1 MKWEGKQTLMGY
13 RSVKDLLLR
22 AELYEKHQHHLCVAC
37 CFITLILQ
45 VQCISLL
52 NFRKTVQMLYL
63 FKSHVVLQL
72 IDLKKRE
79 LNIRQVVCIRRW
91 CIYMRRSCCNVC
103 IEHREES
110 DLMETKWKDRV
121 ISCPPHSSQ
130 IYIFV
135 IRNVMSK
142 SKLFTLT
149 CLIVVI
155 DFHYGWLQLSHW
167 DILQNPEGQA
177 ECLICHLES
186 KRELQAFFSLHWAS
200 LIIHLLLEGTT
211 F

>member
-1 MKWEGKQTLMGY
+1 M
-13 RSVKDLLLR
+13 RCLLL
-22 AELYEKHQHHLCVAC
+22 YNVNSSSIVY
-37 CFITLILQ
+37 F
-45 VQCISLL
+45 SPL
-52 NFRKTVQMLYL
+52 NFQKTVQILYL

-91 CIYMRRSCCNVC
+91 CTYTRGSCCNVC
-103 IEHREES
+103 TEHREES
-110 DLMETKWKDRV
+110 DLMETMKGPCNKL
-121 ISCPPHSSQ
+121 PPHSSQ

-167 DILQNPEGQA
+167 DILQNHEGQA